1 MSKNKSRKGKSKF
14 TPLLFSAIDVF
25 LLITSFFLANQL
37 VFDGNSPNII
47 FYSSS
52 ALVVMFY
59 LGNSEF
65 EI

>member
-1 MSKNKSRKGKSKF
+1 MPKGKSKF
-14 TPLLFSAIDVF
+14 TPLLFSVIDIV
-25 LLITSFFLANQL
+25 LLITSFFLANQV